1 MNHAKTVSIGDAL
14 TRTPARSNPA
24 RLLYAA
30 VALLLLVA
38 TLLGFQ
44 QFYLHGKA
52 YPGRE
57 ILPHAKLLI
66 VAHGVAMSGWIVL
79 FLVQALLIAGANRR
93 LHMALGKV
101 GALLAACIV
110 VLGLQVPIAVTRYG
124 PEFPLWGLTRRQFM
138 AIPIISIL
146 IFGVFV
152 AIGVWFR
159 RRPEIHRPMMLLAT
173 LSIVAAATD
182 RITGLSAL
190 YAESIWGRVFGPF
203 FPALL
208 IGVLFLVVK
217 WLLTRSFDRWYAV
230 GYAVLVATSAMIMQL
245 APSEIWGRF
254 AAFLVS

>member
-1 MNHAKTVSIGDAL
+1 MDPAKTVSIGEAL
-14 TRTPARSNPA
+14 TRTPARANPA

-30 VALLLLVA
+30 FALLLLVD
-38 TLLGFQ
+38 TLAGFQ
-44 QFYLHGKA
+44 QFYLHGRA

-57 ILPHAKLLI
+57 ILPHARLLI
-66 VAHGVAMSGWIVL
+66 VAHGVAMSSWIVL
-79 FLVQALLIAGANRR
+79 FLVQPMLIVSANRR
-93 LHMALGKV
+93 LHMTLGKI
-101 GALLAACIV
+101 GALLAAAIV
-110 VLGLQVPIAVTRYG
+110 VLGLRVPIEVTRFG

-146 IFGVFV
+146 VFGVFV
-152 AIGVWFR
+152 TIGVWYR

-190 YAESIWGRVFGPF
+190 YGASVWGRVFGPF

-208 IGVLFLVVK
+208 IGALFLAVK

-230 GYAVLVATSAMIMQL
+230 GYAALVAANAMIMAL
-245 APSEIWGRF
+245 APSEVWGRF
-254 AAFLVS
+254 AAFLVG